1 VAFNVSD
8 KSVNAML
15 QRHFS
20 AAQKQNVDSLE
31 KLSSG
36 QVFTRNDPRPSEKAL
51 SDGLEFKLR
60 SLSAAKRNIND
71 AVSLLQTGESGLQ
84 DITNMLVRMKEIN
97 VAGASTT
104 IGDRDRRYLLIEY
117 EAIHDEINRVAA
129 TTTFNGIPLLNGQSK
144 DTPEALIFRVGD
156 PQKADLKGASD
167 ADVNTIRF
175 DGLKSVVATT
185 EAMGIKSA
193 RRLLANSN
201 EKEGISASDVADL
214 LPARDSDAFS
224 TIYDQALGTLST
236 NRAIFGALQSRLQ
249 HAMDYVDVYQENIAA
264 AKSQIADTNYATEVS
279 KMVQSRML
287 MSAASS
293 LMAHGNITAQLTQG
307 LLNSIS

>member
-1 VAFNVSD
+1 MAFNVSD
-8 KSVNAML
+8 KSINAML
-15 QRHFS
+15 SRHLS
-20 AAQKQNVDSLE
+20 AAQKQNTDSLE

-84 DITNMLVRMKEIN
+84 DITNMLLRMKEIN

-117 EAIHDEINRVAA
+117 EAIHDEINRVA
-129 TTTFNGIPLLNGQSK
+129 TSTTFNGIPLLNGQSK
-144 DTPEALIFRVGD
+144 EAPEALIFRVGD
-156 PQKADLKGASD
+156 PQKSNLKGSAD
-167 ADVNTIRF
+167 DDVNTIRF

-185 EAMGIKSA
+185 EALGIKSA
-193 RRLLANSN
+193 RKLLASSN
-201 EKEGISASDVADL
+201 ETEGISARDVADL
-214 LPARDSDAFS
+214 LPSRDSDNFA
-224 TIYDQALGTLST
+224 TIYDQALGTLSM
-236 NRAIFGALQSRLQ
+236 NRSIFGALQSRLQ

-264 AKSQIADTNYATEVS
+264 AKSQIADTDYASEVT

-287 MSAASS
+287 MTAASS
-293 LMAHGNITAQLTQG
+293 LLAHGNITAQLTQG
-307 LLNSIS
+307 LLNAIT